1 MIKSGILTL
10 RTASLCQLQAYFS
23 LRPYTREQRLI
34 KAYQKQ
40 EERLKRLEL
49 RLNDLPIVFQS
60 SQNAP
65 KLTSMQIAVDSSTT
79 NFKPPETQHEISS
92 QKELLDQESLNRIY
106 NLSDKKSTTVLQTCC
121 AGCGANIHCGTPG
134 AHGFLPEP
142 EVLELMR
149 NETPRRGRKQPNT
162 LPVICVHCQLVN
174 QHKSAL
180 NHSLP
185 SSEYEKLVLSE
196 LNGQENTTILLVA
209 DMTNLPHSLVPLKL
223 ERPSTHKIV
232 LIGNKVD
239 QLPIDGPKYHSR
251 WSDILLKAFAETSEI
266 DDSHVSYV
274 ALVSALTGYG
284 INKLLDFLLS
294 KRFNIYENP
303 VYIVGSTNTGKSSL
317 FNRLLLSDFCKSE
330 ARESI
335 HRATVSY
342 WPGTTAGL
350 LKFPL
355 SRMTYV
361 KRALRDQAI
370 YTEMHSHERAAKV
383 QMKELYGYLLLGV
396 ETRWLYGSC
405 ANYIPVALPLEDE
418 TSFTLTSS
426 NITDQA
432 DRVRNSFQDLS
443 LHPTYSFRGDAIEEA
458 DMGLRSL
465 IRKEIGV
472 EAVLDSGDRLLVSGT
487 IDSRSFNQKA
497 WCYDTPG
504 LESSEQILNFLT
516 DDQLVEYLALT
527 NGRKRDYHRPEKR
540 FILPRTFVLKPGLSM
555 LLGRLGRIDVL
566 ASNGPVYLTAHTRLP
581 IHIVDTDNVISYL
594 SEYATFLGPGAPYSE
609 TSGNDSD
616 SHSIPSMKPVD
627 IEPIQP
633 VDLEASVADV
643 VLSGAGW
650 VSVAGVREPM
660 TGYGKAEEANSSS
673 TGGDYGISLRAWTPG
688 GVGVS
693 LRSSALLPFAIR
705 RRGERLLYLREFS
718 GLPSNAPFASH
729 SPP

>member
-60 SQNAP
+60 SQNVT
-65 KLTSMQIAVDSSTT
+65 KLTSTQITVDPSTNNLKT
-79 NFKPPETQHEISS
+79 PETQQETSS
-92 QKELLDQESLNRIY
+92 QKQLLDEESLNRIY
-106 NLSDKKSTTVLQTCC
+106 NLSDRKSTMVLQTCC

-134 AHGFLPEP
+134 VHGFLPEP

-149 NETPRRGRKQPNT
+149 KEVPRRGRKRHNT
-162 LPVICVHCQLVN
+162 LPVICVRCQLVN

-196 LNGQENTTILLVA
+196 LNSQENATILLVA
-209 DMTNLPHSLVPLKL
+209 DMTNLPHSLVSLKL
-223 ERPSTHKIV
+223 ECPSAHKIV

-239 QLPIDGPKYHSR
+239 QLPVDGPKYHSR
-251 WSDILLKAFAETSEI
+251 WSDILLKAFAKTSGI
-266 DDSHVSYV
+266 DESCVSYV

-294 KRFNIYENP
+294 KRFNAFESP

-355 SRMTYV
+355 SRMTFV

-370 YTEMHSHERAAKV
+370 YTEMHSHKRAAKA
-383 QMKELYGYLLLGV
+383 QMKELYGYLLLG
-396 ETRWLYGSC
+396 
-405 ANYIPVALPLEDE
+405 EDE

-426 NITDQA
+426 SITDQA

-443 LHPTYSFRGDAIEEA
+443 LHPTYCFRGEAIEEA
-458 DMGLRSL
+458 TMGLRSL

-472 EAVLDSGDRLLVSGT
+472 ETALDSGDRLLVSGL
-487 IDSRSFNQKA
+487 DSRRFNQKA

-504 LESSEQILNFLT
+504 LESSEQILNFLNN
-516 DDQLVEYLALT
+516 DQLVEYLALT

-566 ASNGPVYLTAHTRLP
+566 ASKCPVYLTTHTRLP
-581 IHIVDTDNVISYL
+581 IHIVDTDQVVSYL

-609 TSGNDSD
+609 TPENDPD

-660 TGYGKAEEANSSS
+660 TGYEKVEEANSYSAED
-673 TGGDYGISLRAWTPG
+673 DYGISLRAWTPG

-693 LRSSALLPFAIR
+693 LRPSALLPFAIR

-718 GLPSNAPFASH
+718 GLPSDAPFAPH